1 MRQSPTHEA
10 IHDKK
15 TARHRLPGSPLRFPT
30 LSGLRQWPSHSAVG
44 RMNFAV
50 LRDPAA
56 LVKSMRARRGGALA
70 GAALTLLA
78 LAAAAGAPAA
88 TAGAES
94 GEQAVAYTLR
104 DGEGE
109 RASRS
114 HDRMAAPAADGL
126 VSIDP
131 KLRAEAEAAAAAEEA
146 RRQAEAQAAAAE
158 EARKQAE
165 AQAAAAA
172 AAAAAQPVPVG
183 GLSQTQMNNAKQIV
197 VAAQEMGLPKRAM
210 VIAIATALQE
220 SRLHNL
226 ASTRIPE
233 SYSYTQEG
241 EGSDHDSVGLFQQ
254 RPSAGWGSV
263 AECMNPNYSTKAF
276 LNGLLRVPGWDS
288 MPLTYA
294 AQAVQ
299 VSAFPEAYA
308 KHEGLA
314 QLVADTIAP

>member
-1 MRQSPTHEA
+1 
-10 IHDKK
+10 
-15 TARHRLPGSPLRFPT
+15 
-30 LSGLRQWPSHSAVG
+30 
-44 RMNFAV
+44 MNFAV

-56 LVKSMRARRGGALA
+56 LVKSMRSRRGGALA

-131 KLRAEAEAAAAAEEA
+131 KLRAEAEA
-146 RRQAEAQAAAAE
+146 AAAAE

>member
-1 MRQSPTHEA
+1 
-10 IHDKK
+10 
-15 TARHRLPGSPLRFPT
+15 
-30 LSGLRQWPSHSAVG
+30 
-44 RMNFAV
+44 MNFSV

-56 LVKSMRARRGGALA
+56 LLKSMRSRRGGALA

-88 TAGAES
+88 TAAGG
-94 GEQAVAYTLR
+94 GEQTVAYTVR
-104 DGEGE
+104 DGAGD

-114 HDRMAAPAADGL
+114 HDRMAAPAGDGL

-131 KLRAEAEAAAAAEEA
+131 KLRAEAEAAAAAAEA
-146 RRQAEAQAAAAE
+146 QRQAEAQAAAAA
-158 EARKQAE
+158 EAQRQAE

-183 GLSQTQMNNAKQIV
+183 GLSPTQMNNAKQIV

-276 LNGLLRVPGWDS
+276 LNGLIRVPGWDS

>member
-1 MRQSPTHEA
+1 MDFAALMKS
-10 IHDKK
+10 IGS
-15 TARHRLPGSPLRFPT
+15 HRGV
-30 LSGLRQWPSHSAVG
+30 VG
-44 RMNFAV
+44 GAV
-50 LRDPAA
+50 L
-56 LVKSMRARRGGALA
+56 
-70 GAALTLLA
+70 TCLA
-78 LAAAAGAPAA
+78 LAAAAGAPAV
-88 TAGAES
+88 GAVTQSS
-94 GEQAVAYTLR
+94 GEQAAAYTLR
-104 DGEGE
+104 EDSSG

-114 HDRMAAPAADGL
+114 YDRMAAPAADGL

-146 RRQAEAQAAAAE
+146 RKAEEARLAAEAAAAE
-158 EARKQAE
+158 EARRQAE
-165 AQAAAAA
+165 AAA

-183 GLSQTQMNNAKQIV
+183 GLDQTQMNNAKHIV

-210 VIAIATALQE
+210 VIAIATAMQE
-220 SRLHNL
+220 SRLYNL

-263 AECMNPNYSTKAF
+263 ADCMNPNYSAKAF
-276 LNGLLRVPGWDS
+276 LNGLVRVPGWDS

-314 QLVADTIAP
+314 QMVADTLAP